1 MKARATEAP
10 IAYSTV
16 FTKLAA
22 IRLTS
27 LGTISAARIRQVGSP
42 VSREA
47 ATKSRLRI
55 ARVCARINRAPHGQP
70 SPLST
75 TMVASWPF
83 CGR

>member
-16 FTKLAA
+16 FTKFAA

-27 LGTISAARIRQVGSP
+27 FGTISKARIRQVRSP

-55 ARVCARINRAPHGQP
+55 ARVCARISRAPHGQP